1 NRMTWSSHIPDF
13 HGLPE
18 NKLDGTLAVVP
29 TDLPAQESTGLF
41 AAIRKTLE
49 TNAPYRVEYRVPGPA
64 GRGERWF
71 EAAATVIQEDGTP
84 VQLLGMCRDVTER
97 LRINREVRVRA
108 RQQETLARLGER
120 ALTESDLQKYFN
132 EVVTTVG
139 EILDLEKVK
148 ILELVPGDAE
158 LVLRAGIG
166 WHPGLVGTATV
177 ST

>member
-1 NRMTWSSHIPDF
+1 M
-13 HGLPE
+13 
-18 NKLDGTLAVVP
+18 
-29 TDLPAQESTGLF
+29 
-41 AAIRKTLE
+41 
-49 TNAPYRVEYRVPGPA
+49 GPA
-64 GRGERWF
+64 IAPADMVDQPRRFSRSSRGHYRRQAIDRPAGLCAAGRDR
-71 EAAATVIQEDGTP
+71 
-84 VQLLGMCRDVTER
+84 
-97 LRINREVRVRA
+97 RA

-148 ILELVPGDAE
+148 ILELVPGAAE

-177 ST
+177 STGRETQAGYTL